1 MKKLLL
7 LGSACLLC
15 ACTSNA
21 ETISGNVVKTKN
33 DLLTI
38 QTEEGEKMILQTTDG
53 TTYRKK
59 KVYRK
64 GSKRKGKVTPA
75 TNSFQPMVEE
85 DDWVEITYTPA
96 TNKMQSAEIQEVV
109 VYDE

>member
-7 LGSACLLC
+7 LSTACLLC
-15 ACTSNA
+15 ACMSNA

-33 DLLTI
+33 NMVTL
-38 QTEEGEKMILQTTDG
+38 QTEDGEKINLQTTDG

-64 GSKRKGKVTPA
+64 GSKGKIAPA
-75 TNSFQPMVEE
+75 SNSFQPMVEE

-96 TNKMQSAEIQEVV
+96 TNEMQNAEIQEVII
-109 VYDE
+109 YDD